1 MSLTNFFRGIS
12 FLENTIDKVTP
23 KVSFET
29 FMESVGDTI
38 DSEIRKNETNGM
50 NFLGGKASFSFTRSE
65 SILIKVTVFYM
76 KKDGTYSK
84 CENTGEYPLYL
95 LKEEAEEELQEL
107 MDETGKYVV
116 EIDRPEDKED

>member
-1 MSLTNFFRGIS
+1 MLLTNFFRGINVI
-12 FLENTIDKVTP
+12 ENTIDKVTP

-38 DSEIRKNETNGM
+38 DAEIHRNAVSGM
-50 NFLGGKASFSFTRSE
+50 NFLGGKAIFSFTQSQR
-65 SILIKVTVFYM
+65 ILIKVTVFYM

-95 LKEEAEEELQEL
+95 LKGEAEEELREL

-116 EIDRPEDKED
+116 EIERPEDKED

>member
-1 MSLTNFFRGIS
+1 MSLTNFFRGLSVI
-12 FLENTIDKVTP
+12 ENTIDKVTP

-38 DSEIRKNETNGM
+38 DAEIHRNAENGM
-50 NFLGGKASFSFTRSE
+50 TFLGGKASFSFTRSQ
-65 SILIKVTVFYM
+65 SIMINVTVFYM
-76 KKDGTYSK
+76 KKDGTYTK

-95 LKEEAEEELQEL
+95 LKEDAEEELQEL

-116 EIDRPEDKED
+116 EIEGPEDKEE